1 MSNNS
6 EKLVLDELQWKSPEW
21 IQYFQGLNSNN
32 VLEYFM
38 ESPFYSESNKA
49 EISNNQL
56 VKMQSLEGVDNSN
69 VNEEDIMNNNGTT
82 PDVDRSEI
90 LKNLPYHIELHKT
103 LVKFKQGV
111 EFILLAVNE
120 PNNWIIRQQ
129 RKETVVNANQQ
140 TTVIYTVINE
150 YYIIGSNVYMA
161 PRLGDIINSGLLNC
175 SYFLNES
182 LNKIKDMTNGFTIKK
197 GFGFN
202 KETLQEHQY
211 RVKRTKKV
219 DLANKDKE
227 STQGKIKNEDMAL
240 VDKMLAQ

>member
-1 MSNNS
+1 MSSNNI
-6 EKLVLDELQWKSPEW
+6 KLILDELQWKSPEW

-38 ESPFYSESNKA
+38 ESPYYSECNKT

-56 VKMQSLEGVDNSN
+56 IKMQSLEGVDNSN

-90 LKNLPYHIELHKT
+90 LRNLPYHIELHKT
-103 LVKFKQGV
+103 LIKFKQGI

-161 PRLGDIINSGLLNC
+161 PRLGDIINSRLLNC
-175 SYFLNES
+175 SYFLNDS
-182 LNKIKDMTNGFTIKK
+182 LRKINEITNGFTIKK

-202 KETLQEHQY
+202 RESLQEHQS
-211 RVKRTKKV
+211 RVKKNR
-219 DLANKDKE
+219 DAELASKNKE
-227 STQGKIKNEDMAL
+227 SNQNKIKNEDMAL